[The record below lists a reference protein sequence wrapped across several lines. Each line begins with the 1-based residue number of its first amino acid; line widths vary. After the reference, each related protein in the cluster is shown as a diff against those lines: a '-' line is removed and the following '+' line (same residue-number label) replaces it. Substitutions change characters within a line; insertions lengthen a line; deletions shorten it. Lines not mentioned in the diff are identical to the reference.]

1 MMFIR
6 ASAALALASAA
17 PAFAIDTYLIEMAP
31 KSTHMDVSLSV
42 SVPLSGSL
50 IGDYDPATNPGGTR
64 TRTSFFGNGNV
75 PIPFTADVRAG
86 LRMDTV
92 PSGSM
97 KMTMLGGDAF
107 IVTDLSMNML
117 SGGSALI
124 GATLDLSN
132 PVFYTSNPT
141 AVFPGNLP
149 PLPIPAGAVTSL
161 SFQQTAPTFGVMLE
175 TGTAGT
181 YDFVALVP
189 ADLTFN
195 VHVLEESVELDSFPI
210 LLPMAGRLTRDGDS
224 MTMEAGIDYSVQVPV
239 PFQLDPLVNEPFD
252 LPTLLGP
259 AHVLFNA
266 EFGELTAENAV
277 SMQLVADGQPTCSI
291 IDLDGNCES
300 DGGDI
305 GLLLAA
311 WGPCAKSGQCS
322 ADFNGDR
329 EVNQIDLAIMLA
341 LWGS

>member
-1 MMFIR
+1 MMLVR
-6 ASAALALASAA
+6 AAVALAAASSMPALATET
-17 PAFAIDTYLIEMAP
+17 FLVEMAP

-42 SVPLSGSL
+42 SVPLAGSL
-50 IGDYDPATNPGGTR
+50 IGDYDPVSNPGGTR

-97 KMTMLGGDAF
+97 RMTMGGGDLF
-107 IVTDLSMNML
+107 ILSDMSMNML

-149 PLPIPAGAVTSL
+149 PLPIPAGAITSL
-161 SFQQTAPTFGVMLE
+161 SVQQVAPTVGAMVE
-175 TGTAGT
+175 TETAGT
-181 YDFVALVP
+181 YDFLALVP
-189 ADLTFN
+189 ADLTFH
-195 VHVLEESVELDSFPI
+195 VHVMKDSLELDSFPI
-210 LLPMAGRLTRDGDS
+210 LLPVAGRLTRDGDS
-224 MTMEAGIDYSVQVPV
+224 MTMEAGIDYSVLVPL
-239 PFQLDPLVNEPFD
+239 PIPLDPLAGEPVD

-259 AHVLFNA
+259 AHVLLSGD
-266 EFGELTAENAV
+266 FGELTLENAV
-277 SMQLVADGQPTCSI
+277 NVQMVVDGQPTCSL

-311 WGPCAKSGQCS
+311 WGPCPTVGQCA
-322 ADFNGDR
+322 ADFNGDGA
-329 EVNQIDLAIMLA
+329 VNQVDLTIMLA
-341 LWGS
+341 LWGG